1 MTAKRLTLKQLAAK
15 IGLSAGTVSEALR
28 DSPRIKESTR
38 EYVQKKALE
47 FGFSANP
54 WARKMQANRTGFV
67 SIVLPELTTNLVS
80 AVTRELVR
88 ALRKADYAST
98 VQYVATESEVDIF
111 HAPADAYLL
120 VAGRYPQLRARLE
133 EHHMPYLI
141 IDPDGSRRPSFRPSG
156 PCLYF
161 DRYQAGKDA
170 VGILLSAGCRSLAFA
185 GVPAGPKY
193 DGFVD
198 GLTAAPAGM
207 RVVTLNLGADA
218 PESRNRY
225 YLAGIHGRSANR
237 LLSEDSRR
245 GAGAKTKQ
253 FSSIDVARL
262 AGGRPAQPVG
272 VWVASFRDMAGL
284 RHATER
290 NGIALGE
297 SVKTLYW
304 GSRFSELPGYGALD
318 YIGDPEPGFYDRII
332 SWIGDPTAMPAGV
345 RRVRMI
351 PNLGAGATLS

>member
-1 MTAKRLTLKQLAAK
+1 MATRRLTLKQLAAS

-67 SIVLPELTTNLVS
+67 SIVLPERTTNLIS

-88 ALRKADYAST
+88 TLRRAGYAST
-98 VQYVATESEVDIF
+98 VQFVAAEDEVDIF

-120 VAGRYPQLRARLE
+120 LAGRYPHLRARLE

-141 IDPDGSRRPSFRPSG
+141 VDPDGSRRPSFRPSG

-170 VGILLSAGCRSLAFA
+170 VEILLSAGCRSLAFA
-185 GVPAGPKY
+185 GVRSGPKY

-198 GLTAAPAGM
+198 GLAAAPATT
-207 RVVTLNLGADA
+207 RVVALNLGADA
-218 PESRNRY
+218 PENRNRY
-225 YLAGIHGRSANR
+225 YLSGIHGASANR
-237 LLSEDSRR
+237 SRSGGSRR
-245 GAGAKTKQ
+245 GAGADAKQ
-253 FSSIDVARL
+253 FPSIDVARL
-262 AGGRPAQPVG
+262 ASGRPAHPVG

-284 RHATER
+284 RHAADR

-304 GSRFSELPGYGALD
+304 GSRFSELPGYGELD
-318 YIGDPEPGFYDRII
+318 YIGDPEPGFYERII
-332 SWIGDPTAMPAGV
+332 TWIDDPTAMPAGV

-351 PNLGAGATLS
+351 PNLGAGATRV